1 MSFMS
6 VEFVDTN
13 IFVYASDSGM
23 GAKFHAAVV
32 LISHLAETGAG
43 AISTQV
49 LSEFYNAATTKLR
62 MPSEE
67 AEETLRDLEAWTIH
81 RPGHSDVLS
90 AVRIQRRY
98 RIAWWDAMIVNSAI
112 ECGAEILW
120 TEDLKAGQK
129 FGPLVVRNPLG

>member
-1 MSFMS
+1 MS

-23 GAKFHAAVV
+23 GAKFQTAVD
-32 LISHLAETGAG
+32 LISRLAETAAG

-62 MPSEE
+62 MPGAE
-67 AEETLRDLEAWTIH
+67 AEETLRDLGSWMIH

-90 AVRIQRRY
+90 AVRIQPRCK
-98 RIAWWDAMIVNSAI
+98 IGWWDAMIVNSAI
-112 ECGAEILW
+112 ECNAEVLW
-120 TEDLKAGQK
+120 TEDLRTGQK
-129 FGPLVVRNPLG
+129 FGSLIVRNPFRA

>member
-1 MSFMS
+1 MS

-13 IFVYASDSGM
+13 IFIYASDSST
-23 GAKFHAAVV
+23 GAKFQTAVD
-32 LISHLAETGAG
+32 LISRLAEAGAG

-49 LSEFYNAATTKLR
+49 LSEFYNAATGKLR

-67 AEETLRDLEAWTIH
+67 AEETVRDLGAWTIH

-98 RIAWWDAMIVNSAI
+98 KISWWDAMIVNSAI

-120 TEDLKAGQK
+120 TEDLKAVQK
-129 FGPLVVRNPLG
+129 FGSLVVRNPFRA